1 MTATEFIT
9 TLVMH
14 FPVRHESPARETE
27 WMDTLIKAVKHYDR
41 NVLEKAAQHI
51 IDNRTDRRFP
61 LPAEIRKA
69 CSDVVR
75 EDERRRLPL
84 NRDALQAPEWSTER
98 ELLANQMIVCETGRR
113 AAEGGWIL
121 GLHNF
126 IRKHAR
132 MPLHHEIDK
141 LKRDAADFDEIY
153 PRSGP
158 WMPLGNKM
166 LAERE
171 RLAKRLTG

>member
-1 MTATEFIT
+1 MTPSEFVT

-14 FPVRHESPARETE
+14 FPVRHDTPERETE
-27 WMDTLIKAVKHYDR
+27 WLKTLIAAIKHYDGQ
-41 NVLEKAAQHI
+41 VLGKAAQHI
-51 IDNRTDRRFP
+51 IENRTDRRFP

-69 CSDVVR
+69 CSEVVSEINR
-75 EDERRRLPL
+75 GKLPL
-84 NRDALQAPEWSTER
+84 NRDALQAPEWSLER
-98 ELLANQMIVCETGRR
+98 HRLADEMIVCETGRR

-171 RLAKRLTG
+171 RLAKRLTD